1 MDRFINNYIYFDIA
15 FRYRKLLSSSII
27 LKLDIIGIGK
37 FSQYL
42 PFHIF
47 SIENPEYS
55 ENPEYISRGLIR

>member
-15 FRYRKLLSSSII
+15 FRYSKLLFSV

-55 ENPEYISRGLIR
+55 ENPECISRDLIR